1 MAKNELRKKVL
12 ALRKSLSLKEAEEKS
27 TLVLTNLLTLP
38 AYRHAGTLMTYVDFQ
53 NEVGTKELIGESLKR
68 GKRVTVPF
76 TDVANCRLIPSLLKR
91 SWAELV
97 PGTWGILEPAP
108 DRLHPL
114 KPEDLDLVVVPGI
127 AFDFKGNR
135 LGYGGGFYDRFLP
148 QTRPDTV
155 ILALAFEFQVY
166 PEICNRPHDY
176 RMHFIVTEKRIIK
189 CGLLKKLKGLSI
201 VIEE

>member
-1 MAKNELRKKVL
+1 MAKNDLRKKVL
-12 ALRKSLSLKEAEEKS
+12 TLRKSLSINEVEEKS
-27 TLVLTNLLTLP
+27 TLVLSNLLTLA
-38 AYRHAGTLMTYVDFQ
+38 AYQYAGTLMTYVDFQ
-53 NEVGTKELIGESLKR
+53 NEVGTKKLIDESLKR
-68 GKRVTVPF
+68 DKRVAVPF
-76 TDVANCRLIPSLLKR
+76 TDVANCRLIPSLLQH
-91 SWAELV
+91 SWTELV

-155 ILALAFEFQVY
+155 ILALAFEFQIY

-176 RMHFIVTEKRIIK
+176 RMHFVVTEKRIIK
-189 CGLLKKLKGLSI
+189 CGLLKK
-201 VIEE
+201 